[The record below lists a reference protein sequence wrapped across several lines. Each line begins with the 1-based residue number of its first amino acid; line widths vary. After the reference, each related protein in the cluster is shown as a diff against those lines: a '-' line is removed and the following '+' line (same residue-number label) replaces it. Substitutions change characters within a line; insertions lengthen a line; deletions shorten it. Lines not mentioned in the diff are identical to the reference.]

1 MFDKAKELYKLQKEA
16 RAVQKELKETEIEAK
31 GNNGAVSVV
40 FTGDMHI
47 KSVDIDNA
55 WLNADKKHELQS
67 EIVKVIGEAISR
79 SQAYAADKTKKL
91 MGDMGMNI
99 PGM

>member
-1 MFDKAKELYKLQKEA
+1 MFDKAKQLYQLQKEA
-16 RAVQKELKETEIEAK
+16 RSVQKELKETEIEARS
-31 GNNGAVSVV
+31 NNGAVSVV

-47 KSVDIDNA
+47 KSLEIDKS
-55 WLNADKKHELQS
+55 WLSDDKKSEL
-67 EIVKVIGEAISR
+67 ENEVVKVVGEAISR

-99 PGM
+99 PGV